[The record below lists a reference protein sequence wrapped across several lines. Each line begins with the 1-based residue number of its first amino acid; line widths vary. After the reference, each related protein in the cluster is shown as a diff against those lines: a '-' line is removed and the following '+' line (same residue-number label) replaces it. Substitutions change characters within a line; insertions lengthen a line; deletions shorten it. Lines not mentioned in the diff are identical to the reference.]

1 MVLGLSLVLM
11 SSDFLRFFTEN
22 RDIDG
27 WQDTA
32 FSWVIEAI
40 LISVVGAGIMLTVKW
55 LRKRTAAVITQRAWS
70 RNATI
75 VFILIGLA
83 PVLVLAL
90 VFYYASR
97 DFANVVGV
105 SGLAKGVV
113 FAWLLYTMW
122 MLAGHLGPWRR
133 DIF

>member
-1 MVLGLSLVLM
+1 MSVLSYALW
-11 SSDFLRFFTEN
+11 SSDFLRFFAEN

-27 WQDTA
+27 WQDIA

-40 LISVVGAGIMLTVKW
+40 VVAAVGAGLMLAVKW
-55 LRKRTAAVITQRAWS
+55 LRKRTAGVIKQQAWS
-70 RNATI
+70 RGRTI
-75 VFILIGLA
+75 LFVLIGLA
-83 PVLVLAL
+83 PVLALAII
-90 VFYYASR
+90 VWYASR
-97 DFANVVGV
+97 DFENIVGV

-113 FAWLLYTMW
+113 FAWLLYSLF

>member
-1 MVLGLSLVLM
+1 MVLDLFFVVM

-32 FSWVIEAI
+32 FSWVIEAV
-40 LISVVGAGIMLTVKW
+40 LISVVGAGIMLTLKW
-55 LRKRTAAVITQRAWS
+55 LRKRTAGVISEKAWS

-83 PVLVLAL
+83 PVLLLAL

-97 DFANVVGV
+97 DFETVVGV

-113 FAWLLYTMW
+113 FAWFLYAML
-122 MLAGHLGPWRR
+122 MLAGHLGAWRR